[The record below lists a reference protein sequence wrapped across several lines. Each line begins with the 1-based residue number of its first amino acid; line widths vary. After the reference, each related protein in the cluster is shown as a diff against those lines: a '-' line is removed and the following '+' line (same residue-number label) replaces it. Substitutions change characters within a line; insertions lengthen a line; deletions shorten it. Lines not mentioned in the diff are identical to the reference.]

1 MKTMRISHTQTVN
14 TTTRLTNMVP
24 EQHIE
29 EDEDE
34 DDDYEFG
41 DDVPEDFIC

>member
-1 MKTMRISHTQTVN
+1 
-14 TTTRLTNMVP
+14 MVP